1 MRLER
6 EWTQAELS
14 ARSGVPQ
21 TTISGWERGAIVY
34 PSLKH
39 LDNIA
44 KAFSVKI
51 CDIPL
56 ESKNSNCKIHNNVHE
71 RISILID

>member
-1 MRLER
+1 MRSER

-14 ARSGVPQ
+14 SRSGVPQ

-44 KAFSVKI
+44 KAFSIKI
-51 CDIPL
+51 CNIPL
-56 ESKNSNCKIHNNVHE
+56 ESQNSKCKIHNNE
-71 RISILID
+71 QEKMSILID